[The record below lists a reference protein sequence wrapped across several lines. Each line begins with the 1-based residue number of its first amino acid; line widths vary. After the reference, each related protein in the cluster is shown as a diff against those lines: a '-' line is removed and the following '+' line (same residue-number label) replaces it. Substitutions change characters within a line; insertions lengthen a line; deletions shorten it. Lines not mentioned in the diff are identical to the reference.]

1 MGHGKENKAIIR
13 EFRLL
18 KCLFGA
24 MLLWQ
29 VFTLYAYLPQ
39 GYSFYKILTELDAG
53 TWLKIMGIFK
63 ALAFGVVPLASVS
76 LVIVFLKNGH
86 RPKTYY
92 LSVRGMGL
100 VLIWTYLILLLDNVT
115 NSVGVGGGMDMVM
128 SILLQNGY
136 RYMPFL
142 LMGALLWMVS
152 GSIKDWGRM
161 KKEYELTV

>member
-18 KCLFGA
+18 KWLFGTI
-24 MLLWQ
+24 LLWQ
-29 VFTLYAYLPQ
+29 IFALYANLPQ
-39 GYSFYKILTELDAG
+39 WSSFYKIINESDAG

-63 ALAFGVVPLASVS
+63 VLVFGVVPLASVS
-76 LVIVFLKNGH
+76 LGIVFLKNGH

-100 VLIWTYLILLLDNVT
+100 VLIWTYLILFLDNVT
-115 NSVGVGGGMDMVM
+115 NSVGFGGGMDMVM
-128 SILLQNGY
+128 SLLLQNGY

-152 GSIKDWGRM
+152 GSIKDWGLM
-161 KKEYELTV
+161 KKDHELTV